1 MAELALSFGLSG
13 RDIDAR
19 LRQLGLR
26 LADVTAPL
34 EAAGRRML
42 GSVAQNFAARG
53 RPESWPP
60 LAGPTVRARGSDAPL
75 VRTGALMGSV
85 GFTAGPDRMEVRA
98 DVPYAAVQQQGGHG
112 IPARPFLVFQAEDV
126 EGITRLVGEYLM
138 AGNGGW

>member
-26 LADVTAPL
+26 LADATAPL

-42 GSVAQNFAARG
+42 SSVAQNFAERG
-53 RPESWPP
+53 RPEGWAP
-60 LAGPTVRARGSDAPL
+60 LSERTVRAKGAGVPL

-85 GFTAGPDRMEVRA
+85 AFNAGPDRMDVSA
-98 DVPYAAVQQQGGHG
+98 DVPYAAMQQQGGHG
-112 IPARPFLVFQAEDV
+112 IPARPFLVFQTEDV
-126 EGITRLVGEYLM
+126 EGITRLVGDYLL